1 MTRFAIATTLASLL
15 LASQPCAQD
24 AGQIEPGHHL
34 IHLRPATWPGR
45 VELLR
50 RASVA
55 VRADRASPDIVQQL
69 RDRARDA
76 ARDITATILE
86 HGGDIRGVLIAPL
99 AVHARIDQA
108 TYARLSKHPDVVRL
122 EAARRLRAH
131 VGEATA
137 ANNHN
142 ATSVHTVQT
151 LRGEGQILGLVD
163 SGVELSF
170 QGGTYPHPAFLD
182 GNGQSRI
189 VSSWSVLGPMLLHR
203 TDQNGHGTGVGAI
216 AVGRQWG
223 SPMAADGFA
232 PAAKLAS
239 YRITSGLGTLT
250 TSADLAS
257 GYNRMLLDIIGGLEI
272 GVANCSFSG
281 SPDPT
286 AADQQALDTL
296 ALYGD
301 VVVVTSCGNLSLPAN
316 FDFRASAESQA
327 TSNGLAVGAVTKHT
341 HQVAAFSAYGP
352 LDGDGARIYPDL
364 AAIGKNVHTA
374 DRLTQ
379 LTSTVDGTSYSAP
392 MVAGT
397 ALLVRQARPNLDASA
412 IKAILLGSTTDLQ
425 AANPG
430 VNANWFGRGLLRSD
444 LAVATAIATLTGFG
458 NGDPHAAHIERG
470 SCSQDEVD
478 IATLGL
484 PPAATISATL
494 VWMRTDTMAPENPDL
509 ALEVRDANGVVV
521 ARGSLQRN
529 LYERVVFTTTSGD
542 YDFAV
547 RGNRVTGD
555 DVGWT
560 LLINR
565 ADGLP
570 SSPAVTIVPAACA
583 GTGIDLAAQTVLPA
597 VPGFGDS
604 RTNKPLA
611 DVPGTLQTAYDAAQ
625 IGPPRQVRALGFRR
639 ARQEGSTPALDVR
652 LRIKLGYTSNPP
664 NGLSYTLTQNF
675 NTGPA
680 PVTAFDDWHRL
691 PPTMPAPDQEDFD
704 FVIPLSTPFAL
715 DAVHGNPLV
724 EITVLGNSANNQPRP
739 IGLDAMFVMTGQSLG
754 ALVHVAGAPF
764 PLAVQQRPII
774 SFVGNAPRGCE
785 PRLGY
790 SGSPRIGESMTIT
803 LADARENALATFAL
817 GSGTA
822 WTGTPLPFDLGALG
836 APGCILAAAPDLAVT
851 VLSDGTGHYE
861 LPITW
866 PNDTAMI
873 GLLQTGQWLV
883 FDLAANALG
892 LVSTDAVEMLFGS

>member
-286 AADQQALDTL
+286 AADQQALDT
-296 ALYGD
+296 
-301 VVVVTSCGNLSLPAN
+301 
-316 FDFRASAESQA
+316 
-327 TSNGLAVGAVTKHT
+327 
-341 HQVAAFSAYGP
+341 
-352 LDGDGARIYPDL
+352 
-364 AAIGKNVHTA
+364 
-374 DRLTQ
+374 
-379 LTSTVDGTSYSAP
+379 
-392 MVAGT
+392 
-397 ALLVRQARPNLDASA
+397 
-412 IKAILLGSTTDLQ
+412 
-425 AANPG
+425 
-430 VNANWFGRGLLRSD
+430 
-444 LAVATAIATLTGFG
+444 TLCT
-458 NGDPHAAHIERG
+458 
-470 SCSQDEVD
+470 
-478 IATLGL
+478 
-484 PPAATISATL
+484 
-494 VWMRTDTMAPENPDL
+494 
-509 ALEVRDANGVVV
+509 
-521 ARGSLQRN
+521 
-529 LYERVVFTTTSGD
+529 
-542 YDFAV
+542 
-547 RGNRVTGD
+547 
-555 DVGWT
+555 
-560 LLINR
+560 
-565 ADGLP
+565 
-570 SSPAVTIVPAACA
+570 CA
-583 GTGIDLAAQTVLPA
+583 W
-597 VPGFGDS
+597 
-604 RTNKPLA
+604 R
-611 DVPGTLQTAYDAAQ
+611 
-625 IGPPRQVRALGFRR
+625 
-639 ARQEGSTPALDVR
+639 
-652 LRIKLGYTSNPP
+652 
-664 NGLSYTLTQNF
+664 
-675 NTGPA
+675 
-680 PVTAFDDWHRL
+680 
-691 PPTMPAPDQEDFD
+691 
-704 FVIPLSTPFAL
+704 
-715 DAVHGNPLV
+715 
-724 EITVLGNSANNQPRP
+724 
-739 IGLDAMFVMTGQSLG
+739 
-754 ALVHVAGAPF
+754 
-764 PLAVQQRPII
+764 
-774 SFVGNAPRGCE
+774 
-785 PRLGY
+785 
-790 SGSPRIGESMTIT
+790 
-803 LADARENALATFAL
+803 
-817 GSGTA
+817 
-822 WTGTPLPFDLGALG
+822 
-836 APGCILAAAPDLAVT
+836 
-851 VLSDGTGHYE
+851 
-861 LPITW
+861 
-866 PNDTAMI
+866 
-873 GLLQTGQWLV
+873 
-883 FDLAANALG
+883 
-892 LVSTDAVEMLFGS
+892 